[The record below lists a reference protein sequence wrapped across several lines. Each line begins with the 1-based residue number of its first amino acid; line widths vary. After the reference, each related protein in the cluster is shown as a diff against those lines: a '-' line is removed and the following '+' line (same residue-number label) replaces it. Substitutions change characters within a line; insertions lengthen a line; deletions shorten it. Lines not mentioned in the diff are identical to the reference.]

1 MGGNTALSPQPVNIW
16 AFEEAKSSV
25 LHLFVK
31 IVSHSFER
39 FNHSFTVNESI
50 RKFLQHFSCWQE
62 IEELKPR
69 ALIISALFWSV
80 YIYIMY
86 IIPSLPFWRI
96 QSDPDVANFS
106 LSNITL
112 LHFDVLS
119 IKTSRNTGFT

>member
-80 YIYIMY
+80 YIYNAYNPILT
-86 IIPSLPFWRI
+86 ILEDSER
-96 QSDPDVANFS
+96 
-106 LSNITL
+106 
-112 LHFDVLS
+112 
-119 IKTSRNTGFT
+119 SRCGQLQLK